1 VRGLVELHGG
11 SVSASSGGKNQ
22 GAEFAVRLPCA
33 SVSTPEALPPP
44 APSTIAPGATTAGR
58 VLVVDDNQDGADLLG
73 ELLRTL
79 GYDARVV
86 YDGPSALAE
95 ADRFEP
101 QVALIDIGLP
111 VMDGY
116 EVAQRIAE
124 APRTRGTKL
133 VAVTGYGQQRDRE
146 ASARA
151 GFSAHLVKPVDVE
164 QLREIVARLC
174 DEAG

>member
-1 VRGLVELHGG
+1 MP
-11 SVSASSGGKNQ
+11 A
-22 GAEFAVRLPCA
+22 PA
-33 SVSTPEALPPP
+33 SVPVASD
-44 APSTIAPGATTAGR
+44 TTAGR

-79 GYDARVV
+79 GYDVRVA
-86 YDGPSALAE
+86 YDGPSALVE
-95 ADRFEP
+95 ADRFVP

-116 EVAQRIAE
+116 EVAQRIAG
-124 APRTRGTKL
+124 APRTHGTRL